1 MALLWVDGF
10 ENYGTTVGST
20 PSPTNI
26 VAKKYID
33 YNEGY
38 IDIQTGRDTGYCL
51 FFNNGSIYMTTPGLT
66 TDRTLII
73 GAAIKINL
81 ATSVAYIYSLIDIAN
96 TKYGMRL
103 YYDGTGDLRVYN
115 GSTLINGTSGLG
127 LSAGVW
133 YYIEFKVYCDN
144 TVGTYEVRVGGVNV
158 LSGTADTQYT
168 STLNYYS
175 KVRLGITAAYLSYDD
190 FYVCDSTGTVN
201 NNFLGNCKVE
211 TLRPAGDSVVTWTPD
226 IGVTNYTQIDEQV
239 IDDDTTY
246 VEATTGKDL
255 YTYGNTANTSIQG
268 VMITTDVRQTDATDY
283 TLNNITKSGVTEISD
298 NKFVGATGYTAK
310 TTVVEQDPNTSTPW
324 TQTTLNAAEFGVE
337 AI

>member
-10 ENYGTTVGST
+10 ENYGTTIGSA

-26 VAKKYID
+26 VTKKYLGD
-33 YNEGY
+33 YESS

-51 FFNNGSIYMTTPGLT
+51 LFNDSSIFITTTGLT

-73 GAAIKINL
+73 GAAIKIKT
-81 ATSVAYIYSLIDIAN
+81 ATGNGYVYTLLDIAN
-96 TKYGMRL
+96 SSTGIRLKYANGEL
-103 YYDGTGDLRVYN
+103 SVYLN
-115 GSTLINGTSGLG
+115 TTLINGTSGLS

-133 YYIEFKVYCDN
+133 YYIEFKVYCD
-144 TVGTYEVRVGGVNV
+144 TTAGTYEVRVGGVNV
-158 LSGTADTQYT
+158 LNGIVNTQYT

-175 KVRLGITAAYLSYDD
+175 KVRLGVSTAYLSYDD
-190 FYVCDSTGTVN
+190 LYICDSTGTVN

-211 TLRPAGDSVVTWTPD
+211 TLRPTGDSVVTWTPD
-226 IGVTNYTQIDEQV
+226 TGVINYTQIDEQV

-255 YTYGNTANTSIQG
+255 YTYGNTANTTIQG

-283 TLNNITKSGVTEISD
+283 TLNNVTKSGVTEISD

-324 TQTTLNAAEFGVE
+324 TQATLNAAEFGVE

>member
-10 ENYGTTVGST
+10 ENYGTTIGSA
-20 PSPTNI
+20 PSPADI
-26 VAKKYID
+26 IAKKYIS
-33 YNEGY
+33 YYESY
-38 IDIQTGRDTGYCL
+38 IDIQTGRDTGYCTL
-51 FFNNGSIYMTTPGLT
+51 FNYGSIYITTPGLT

-73 GAAIKINL
+73 GAAIKIKV
-81 ATSVAYIYSLIDIAN
+81 ATGTGYVYTLLDINNSV
-96 TKYGMRL
+96 KGMRL
-103 YYDGTGDLRVYN
+103 FYDGIGELKVYN
-115 GSTLINGTSGLG
+115 NTTLINGTSGLS

-175 KVRLGITAAYLSYDD
+175 KVRLGVSTAYLSYDD
-190 FYVCDSTGTVN
+190 LYICDSTGTVN

-226 IGVTNYTQIDEQV
+226 TGVINYTQIDEQV

-283 TLNNITKSGVTEISD
+283 TLNNVTKSGVTEISD

-324 TQTTLNAAEFGVE
+324 TQSTLNAAEFGVE